1 MMKKHD
7 SFMLGG
13 LSVGALVLGALG
25 VPAYAAEPLSPDF
38 PARLED
44 QRPDKIA
51 AAPIAKDTAARTLEV
66 KPAGKAAPK
75 AAGQSPSALPAK
87 ASQFESVRLAAD
99 LPTSLAVMT
108 GRGHLLR
115 LSAPIKRVSVGD
127 PKILDFTVIAP
138 TQLLLNGKSAGA
150 TNLTLWDRDEHSHDI
165 SVDVEMDLRPLRQAI
180 RSALPHE
187 TDVSLSVLANSIVLR
202 GTVSDVIA
210 ADAIQQLAQAH
221 LDAML
226 LRMRMT
232 ASSSLPVAAGG
243 GTPSFAGGAETPQT
257 TMIVDTREGRAV
269 RDKEREPKVINFL
282 KIRDAQ
288 QVMLEVR
295 IAEVSKNLLE
305 KLGVGYQ
312 GSGTAGSYGWSMFT
326 KLLTSTTSVPP
337 MFGLTKG
344 AQSLSVEA
352 SKNDE
357 LVKMLAEPTIVSMSG
372 QEGSFLVGGK
382 IFIPVS
388 LGVTGGVSLEER
400 SYGVGLKFVP
410 TVLDNGRISLKV
422 APEVSE
428 LSQEAVTA
436 SVVNSTTENSVNKA
450 TTTMPSFKTSNV
462 STTVQMREG
471 ESLVIG
477 GLLRDNIVE
486 TVNAV
491 PLLGE
496 LPILGALFRSSE
508 FLSKRTEL
516 VVMVRPTL
524 VKGSRDPVP
533 LPTDAFVVPSRSE
546 FFLEGKLEG
555 RPPSPRFVD

>member
-7 SFMLGG
+7 SLMFGRLC
-13 LSVGALVLGALG
+13 LGALVLGAPGL
-25 VPAYAAEPLSPDF
+25 PAYAAENPQSDF
-38 PARLED
+38 PARLEVK
-44 QRPDKIA
+44 RPDKLA
-51 AAPIAKDTAARTLEV
+51 AAPLAEGAAERMLDV
-66 KPAGKAAPK
+66 KPAGKTVKGAAR
-75 AAGQSPSALPAK
+75 
-87 ASQFESVRLAAD
+87 ASQIESVRLAAD
-99 LPTSLAVMT
+99 LPTSLVVTT

-115 LSAPIKRVSVGD
+115 LPAPVKRVSVGD
-127 PKILDFTVIAP
+127 PKVLDFTVIAP

-150 TNLTLWDRDEHSHDI
+150 TNLTLWDRDERSHEI

-180 RSALPHE
+180 QSALPQE
-187 TDVSLSVLANSIVLR
+187 KGVSLSVLANSIVLR

-232 ASSSLPVAAGG
+232 APSSAPAATGGGPTSLAGG
-243 GTPSFAGGAETPQT
+243 GEVPRY

-269 RDKEREPKVINFL
+269 RDKDREPKVINFL

-326 KLLTSTTSVPP
+326 KLLTGTTGVPP

-388 LGVTGGVSLEER
+388 QGAVGGVTLEER

-428 LSQEAVTA
+428 LSKDVIFASTTNSSTAGSTNSAVTNA
-436 SVVNSTTENSVNKA
+436 M
-450 TTTMPSFKTSNV
+450 TTMPSFKTSNV

-477 GLLRDNIVE
+477 GLLQDNIVE
-486 TVNAV
+486 TVKAV

-496 LPILGALFRSSE
+496 MPILGALFRSSE

-516 VVMVRPTL
+516 IVMVRPTL

-533 LPTDAFVVPSRSE
+533 LPTDAFVAPSRSE

>member
-7 SFMLGG
+7 SFMLGR
-13 LSVGALVLGALG
+13 LSASALLLAALG
-25 VPAYAAEPLSPDF
+25 VPAYAAEPLPSDF
-38 PARLED
+38 PSRLED
-44 QRPDKIA
+44 QRPDKLA
-51 AAPIAKDTAARTLEV
+51 EDTAARTLEV
-66 KPAGKAAPK
+66 KPTAKTARRDAAR
-75 AAGQSPSALPAK
+75 
-87 ASQFESVRLAAD
+87 ASQLESVRLAAD
-99 LPTSLAVMT
+99 LPTSLAVT
-108 GRGHLLR
+108 IGRGHLLR
-115 LSAPIKRVSVGD
+115 LSAPVRRVSVGD
-127 PKILDFTVIAP
+127 PKVLGFTVISP
-138 TQLLLNGKSAGA
+138 TQVELLGKFAGT
-150 TNLTLWDRDEHSHDI
+150 TNLTLWDREERSHEI
-165 SVDVEMDLRPLRQAI
+165 SVDIEMDLRPLRQAI
-180 RSALPHE
+180 ESALPQE
-187 TDVSLSVLANSIVLR
+187 RVNLSVLANSIVLR

-226 LRMRMT
+226 LRMRMNAP
-232 ASSSLPVAAGG
+232 ASAAVVGGAATPLSMYGGAAESAGSAYGG
-243 GTPSFAGGAETPQT
+243 GVNVNFNP
-257 TMIVDTREGRAV
+257 RAV
-269 RDKEREPKVINFL
+269 RDRDREPKVINFL

-326 KLLTSTTSVPP
+326 KLLTGTTAVPP
-337 MFGLTKG
+337 LFGLTKG

-352 SKNDE
+352 TKNDE

-388 LGVTGGVSLEER
+388 QGAVGGVTLEER

-428 LSQEAVTA
+428 LSKDVIYA
-436 SVVNSTTENSVNKA
+436 STTNSSTKDSVTNA

-477 GLLRDNIVE
+477 GLLQDNIVE
-486 TVNAV
+486 TVKAV

-496 LPILGALFRSSE
+496 MPILGALFRSSE

-516 VVMVRPTL
+516 IVMVRPTL

-533 LPTDAFVVPSRSE
+533 LPTDAFVAPSRSE

>member
-1 MMKKHD
+1 M
-7 SFMLGG
+7 
-13 LSVGALVLGALG
+13 
-25 VPAYAAEPLSPDF
+25 
-38 PARLED
+38 AR
-44 QRPDKIA
+44 
-51 AAPIAKDTAARTLEV
+51 
-66 KPAGKAAPK
+66 
-75 AAGQSPSALPAK
+75 
-87 ASQFESVRLAAD
+87 
-99 LPTSLAVMT
+99 
-108 GRGHLLR
+108 
-115 LSAPIKRVSVGD
+115 
-127 PKILDFTVIAP
+127 
-138 TQLLLNGKSAGA
+138 
-150 TNLTLWDRDEHSHDI
+150 
-165 SVDVEMDLRPLRQAI
+165 
-180 RSALPHE
+180 
-187 TDVSLSVLANSIVLR
+187 
-202 GTVSDVIA
+202 
-210 ADAIQQLAQAH
+210 
-221 LDAML
+221 
-226 LRMRMT
+226 
-232 ASSSLPVAAGG
+232 SSSRYP
-243 GTPSFAGGAETPQT
+243 
-257 TMIVDTREGRAV
+257 
-269 RDKEREPKVINFL
+269 
-282 KIRDAQ
+282 
-288 QVMLEVR
+288 
-295 IAEVSKNLLE
+295 
-305 KLGVGYQ
+305 
-312 GSGTAGSYGWSMFT
+312 
-326 KLLTSTTSVPP
+326 
-337 MFGLTKG
+337 
-344 AQSLSVEA
+344 
-352 SKNDE
+352 
-357 LVKMLAEPTIVSMSG
+357 
-372 QEGSFLVGGK
+372 
-382 IFIPVS
+382 

-533 LPTDAFVVPSRSE
+533 LPTDAFVAPSRSE